1 MNRRNFM
8 TQSAMTMVGL
18 YIMPNML
25 MAEKTSGRTFKIIY
39 DFDIKSDEKE
49 FAAKLWNPLPL
60 NTAYQKVKLFTFS
73 GNYDS
78 YNINTKNPYDAKVIH
93 TSWSKEREKKYLRI
107 EIEMETYDRSVALS
121 DIEQASKKN
130 LSIHEDIKLYLN
142 ATKHI
147 PTDGK
152 VAEKTAEITKGLTDS
167 FEKVKVIYD
176 WITEV
181 TFRDPSI
188 IGCGVGHAGKMM
200 ESGYFGGKCT
210 DISSLFVAFLRA
222 AGVPAREVFGI
233 RTGKSSFSK
242 ALGKSDQNGFAD
254 ISSWQHCRVEY
265 YIPGVGWIPS
275 DPADIAKLMLVEGL
289 KYSDK
294 RVQEL
299 KNRYLHSWEM
309 NWIGFNYGR
318 DFVLYPEPE
327 QYPINMLGYPYGE
340 IEDEVL
346 NYYAPKS
353 FSYKITSQELNI

>member
-1 MNRRNFM
+1 MNRRDFIRNSTASM
-8 TQSAMTMVGL
+8 ASIC
-18 YIMPNML
+18 IMPNIL
-25 MAEKTSGRTFKIIY
+25 MADESNGRKFKLLY
-39 DFDIKSDEKE
+39 DFDIKLEEKN
-49 FAAKLWNPLPL
+49 FSAKLWNPLPL
-60 NTAYQKVKLFTFS
+60 HNSYQKVKLFS
-73 GNYDS
+73 YNGNYTAH
-78 YNINTKNPYDAKVIH
+78 NINTKNPYDAKVLY
-93 TSWSKEREKKYLRI
+93 TFWEKSEKKKRLQI
-107 EIEMETYDRSVALS
+107 EIEIETFERSVPLS
-121 DIEQASKKN
+121 AIKKASERN
-130 LSIHEDIKLYLN
+130 LPLPKEVLLYLEP
-142 ATKHI
+142 TTHI

-152 VAEKTAEITKGLTDS
+152 VAIKTKELTKGITDR
-167 FEKVKVIYD
+167 FQKVEAIYD

-188 IGCGVGHAGKMM
+188 IGCGVGNAGKMM

-222 AGVPAREVFGI
+222 AGIPAREVFGI
-233 RTGKSSFSK
+233 RTGKSYFSK
-242 ALGKSDQNGFAD
+242 ALGKSDKNGFAD
-254 ISSWQHCRVEY
+254 ISSWQHCRAEY

-275 DPADIAKLMLVEGL
+275 DPADITKLELVEGL

-346 NYYAPKS
+346 DYYSPKLFS
-353 FSYKITSQELNI
+353 FQITSQELGV